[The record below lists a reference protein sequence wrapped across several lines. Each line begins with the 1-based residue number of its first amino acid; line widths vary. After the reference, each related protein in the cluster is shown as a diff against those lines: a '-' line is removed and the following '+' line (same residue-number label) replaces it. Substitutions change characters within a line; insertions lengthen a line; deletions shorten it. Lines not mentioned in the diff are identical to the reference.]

1 MGSRRVGLGLGG
13 YWGGFAESAGIGT
26 WVADAVLCMGGV
38 VVWAVGAACGAVLCL
53 AIVDVG
59 VLNLFGCHLSGEL
72 MLRCDDGWSCQ
83 RIWRH
88 KTKQPRDIVSG
99 LRTFGGR

>member
-13 YWGGFAESAGIGT
+13 YWT
-26 WVADAVLCMGGV
+26 
-38 VVWAVGAACGAVLCL
+38 VGAAYGAVLCP

-59 VLNLFGCHLSGEL
+59 VLNLFGSHSSGEL
-72 MLRCDDGWSCQ
+72 MLRCDDGWNCQ

-88 KTKQPRDIVSG
+88 KTKQPRVHS
-99 LRTFGGR
+99 L